1 MRTIKNNLF
10 QRLVAQAEEAD
21 VRGLSK
27 VAESLTEQVSKNAKH
42 IRRDDEFYS
51 YSADQ
56 LKTELNDQLW
66 SAAVRIFDFYDIQ
79 SFNADQLQDSIDKIA
94 KSLVTELCTQANMQH
109 GIGAYEEAVP
119 GQIIEQAA
127 IYVNEDESNES

>member
-27 VAESLTEQVSKNAKH
+27 VAESLTEQVSKNAKY
-42 IRRDDEFYS
+42 IRKDDEFYS

-66 SAAVRIFDFYDIQ
+66 SAAIRVFDFYDIQ
-79 SFNADQLQDSIDKIA
+79 SFNADQLQTAIDKIA

-119 GQIIEQAA
+119 GQIIEQTS
-127 IYVNEDESNES
+127 IYVNEDEV